1 MNDSEDKT
9 IRADVLINQT
19 GEKKKVSFSSTLE
32 ISPKTFVGK
41 IPSKQHAFLEII
53 GATPGK
59 LELGE
64 SEEVVIGRTPDC
76 HIQLLVENVSRKHA
90 RIIYI
95 NEEYKIEDMG
105 STNGIYI
112 NGIKVEKCSLR
123 DQDLLE
129 IGGVKILFSEGKIR

>member
-1 MNDSEDKT
+1 MNDTKDKT
-9 IRADVLINQT
+9 IRTDVSINQI

-32 ISPKTFVGK
+32 ISPKTFIGK
-41 IPSKQHAFLEII
+41 IPSKQHAYLEII
-53 GATPGK
+53 GGNSEK

-64 SEEVVIGRTPDC
+64 NEVVIGRIPECD
-76 HIQLLVENVSRKHA
+76 IQLMVENVSRKHA
-90 RIIYI
+90 RIIYF

-105 STNGIYI
+105 STNGIYV